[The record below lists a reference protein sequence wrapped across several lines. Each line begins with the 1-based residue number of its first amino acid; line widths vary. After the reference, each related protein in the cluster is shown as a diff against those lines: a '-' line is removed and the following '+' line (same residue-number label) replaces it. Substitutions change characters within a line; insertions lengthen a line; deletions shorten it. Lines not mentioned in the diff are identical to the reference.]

1 MRKIIIFYILGSLFL
16 LGCSNSQKETSN
28 NGVKYTCPM
37 HPQIVENQEGDC
49 PICKMD
55 LVPSQQ
61 ILSNTITLDDN
72 QMLLGNIRTQKVSEN
87 GFSNSSVLNGRL
99 ILNPNNVVAI
109 ASKFTGRIEKLF
121 RKEIGI
127 SLSKGDALYQIY
139 SEELLNLQKEY
150 IVNFK
155 QQKAFPEEEIYA
167 KLLKGSQNKLILYG
181 YNQSMIKN
189 LALKEQLNPYITVY
203 AQESGVIS
211 EINVSEG
218 QYVSEG
224 ETVLNLENLN
234 SLWVEA
240 DLYANENVKEGTLIQ
255 ITVSGFENETISSKI
270 LEISPQLNENS
281 QILSLRAL
289 VENKNLKYQPGM
301 QATINLQSASSSK
314 SQISLPNDAV
324 IRDQNGAHVWV
335 KTGKGEFKQK
345 IVKIGPASMEQIMI
359 KSGIN
364 LNDEVVISGAYLLT
378 SEYILKKGGSNM
390 AM

>member
-1 MRKIIIFYILGSLFL
+1 
-16 LGCSNSQKETSN
+16 
-28 NGVKYTCPM
+28 
-37 HPQIVENQEGDC
+37 
-49 PICKMD
+49 MD

-72 QMLLGNIRTQKVSEN
+72 QMMLGNIRTLKVSEN

-99 ILNPNNVVAI
+99 ILNPNNVIAI
-109 ASKFTGRIEKLF
+109 ASKFTGRVEKLF
-121 RKEIGI
+121 VKEIGT
-127 SLSKGDALYQIY
+127 SLKKGDMLYQIY

-167 KLLKGSQNKLILYG
+167 KLLKGSQNKLMLYG